1 MQDKLTKLM
10 NLEAE
15 LMDLELPGVNFGE
28 DDVKMIEK
36 TNRQIYD
43 LMRRFESNE
52 EIHRK
57 EMYYIRG
64 VGLNRKIHFGDE
76 S

>member
-1 MQDKLTKLM
+1 MAMQDKLTKLM

-15 LMDLELPGVNFGE
+15 LMSMELPGVNFGE

-43 LMRRFESNE
+43 LMQRIESNE
-52 EIHRK
+52 EIHR
-57 EMYYIRG
+57 
-64 VGLNRKIHFGDE
+64 NDE
-76 S
+76 SNY